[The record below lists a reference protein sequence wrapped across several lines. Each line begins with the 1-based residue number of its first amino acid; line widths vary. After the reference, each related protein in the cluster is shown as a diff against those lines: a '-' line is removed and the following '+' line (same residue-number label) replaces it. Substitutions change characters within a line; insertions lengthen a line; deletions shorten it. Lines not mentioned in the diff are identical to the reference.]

1 MVMFNLVIKC
11 HDVARIKHRSVEL
24 VVILLTLN
32 TRCDY
37 VIPYSTV
44 SFMSHPIFLL
54 IAEQTTY
61 LEKMYLQ

>member
-1 MVMFNLVIKC
+1 MFNLVIKC

-37 VIPYSTV
+37 KIPYSTV

-61 LEKMYLQ
+61 LEKMYPQ